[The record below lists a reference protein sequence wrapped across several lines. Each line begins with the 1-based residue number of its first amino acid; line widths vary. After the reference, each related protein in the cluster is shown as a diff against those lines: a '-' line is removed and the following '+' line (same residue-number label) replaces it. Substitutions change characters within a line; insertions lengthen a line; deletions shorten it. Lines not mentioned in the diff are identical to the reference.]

1 MTRFLARLG
10 TLTGVLAIFLAIATP
25 MALAGAKPPDPYPK
39 DFVDRQVSIV
49 GINVN
54 TGEYCD
60 YEEVQRKQDQ
70 NPDFKSPCRAPRDC
84 QDYPA
89 GQTVCIGEGSSDPEE
104 ARQYELNE
112 LKRWQEKVDKKDPFY
127 EKYNKYLTQCVEKDH
142 KAFQECM
149 NEATGKFGVYTKG
162 PFEWVAGKI
171 SEMASNA
178 LKEAA
183 GAIGESVVWLL
194 KQFADAFN
202 DISTIKLA
210 KTGIGPIMSVATG
223 LSVLVAAFLLLMQF
237 GKLAI
242 SQQGAPLATAIT
254 GLAKWAAVL
263 SVYIFATQTAL
274 DWSDTLSTAL
284 INESFEGGGSSDGDA
299 AAAMKKQLTMLFGG
313 LVTGGGGA
321 ATATTALISGEG
333 VLASAVGVIIVIGI
347 LTIIAVGALWVEM
360 LVRQAGIMI
369 LITMMP
375 IALAGQMSDATKEWW
390 PKARNALIS
399 LILMKPVIVICFSIG
414 FSAMKGGEGI
424 RNVLVGLIIFLISA
438 FAWPVIAKFMTFTTV
453 GAGGAAAGGMMSS
466 LGSSVSSMFGGN
478 SAAPSGAG
486 TAGGGG
492 NYTKAVEEDN
502 ASAMGG
508 SGGGGFWSKAMNGST
523 GGGFG
528 AKVGGAAS
536 VGLGLALAGKD
547 MLADTGANV
556 AAHAGL
562 DQGAQSSPTTINP
575 RPSGGE
581 QEPSGPGPGPAPTP
595 APSSGGSPSSESTP
609 PPPPQPS
616 GPAPDS
622 PSSEGS

>member
-1 MTRFLARLG
+1 MTRALARLG
-10 TLTGVLAIFLAIATP
+10 ALLGALLIVLLSATT
-25 MALAGAKPPDPYPK
+25 ALAGAKPPDPIPEELSHG
-39 DFVDRQVSIV
+39 QTV
-49 GINVN
+49 GLDAN

-60 YEEVQRKQDQ
+60 RDKGMAYEDQ
-70 NPDFKSPCRAPRDC
+70 NPGKKSPCQSREDC
-84 QDYPA
+84 QDA
-89 GQTVCIGEGSSDPEE
+89 ASEEHTVCLGDGSRNPEDAHQFE
-104 ARQYELNE
+104 VNE
-112 LKRWQEKVDKKDPFY
+112 LKRWRDKTKKEGFY
-127 EKYNKYLTQCVEKDH
+127 EKYNKYLTKCVEKDH

-149 NEATGKFGVYTKG
+149 KEATGEFGVKTKG
-162 PFEWVAGKI
+162 PVEWVAGKI
-171 SEMASNA
+171 SEMAANA
-178 LKEAA
+178 LKAAA

-210 KTGIGPIMSVATG
+210 KTGIGPIMGIATG
-223 LSVLVAAFLLLMQF
+223 LSVLVATFLLLMQF
-237 GKLAI
+237 GKLAV

-284 INESFEGGGSSDGDA
+284 INGSFEGGGGSEDDA
-299 AAAMKKQLTMLFGG
+299 KNAMKKQLTMLFGG

-321 ATATTALISGEG
+321 ATATTALVTGES

-347 LTIIAVGALWVEM
+347 LCIIAIGALWVEM

-375 IALAGQMSDATKEWW
+375 LALAGQMSDATSEWW
-390 PKARNALIS
+390 PKARNALIA

-424 RNVLVGLIIFLISA
+424 RNVLVGLIIFIISA

-453 GAGGAAAGGMMSS
+453 GAGGAAAGGMMGTLS
-466 LGSSVSSMFGGN
+466 SSVSSMFGGN
-478 SAAPSGAG
+478 QAAPSGAG

-508 SGGGGFWSKAMNGST
+508 SGSGGGGFWSKAMNGST
-523 GGGFG
+523 GGSFG
-528 AKVGGAAS
+528 AKVGGAVS
-536 VGLGLALAGKD
+536 GGLALAVAGKD
-547 MLADTGANV
+547 MLADAGANV

-562 DQGAQSSPTTINP
+562 DQGAQSSPTAINR
-575 RPSGGE
+575 RPSSGGE
-581 QEPSGPGPGPAPTP
+581 QEPPGPGPAP
-595 APSSGGSPSSESTP
+595 APSPAGSPSSESTP
-609 PPPPQPS
+609 PPQSQPS